1 MKYVIVLLCF
11 LIVWS
16 CEKKKE
22 TVDESP
28 ATSTTTGAV
37 PTPTVISNTAEF
49 EVNATDYNYA
59 YASARFYS
67 ADKNPITVN
76 SVKINGS
83 LMGIY
88 TNNEYRYA
96 LASSTYTS
104 AVNWV
109 VSSGVSYIPDTSFMS
124 PTFPKI
130 GYQKDI
136 TRTYDKSL
144 DFVITV
150 DVSECDSLFFTLGE
164 VLKKIPGKSGITSIT
179 YTPADKVKYSVTDS
193 TEVDVK
199 VVTAN
204 YSLFNVR
211 GKKWRSVSQSRSLS
225 HYKYK

>member
-1 MKYVIVLLCF
+1 MKYVIALFCL

-16 CEKKKE
+16 CEKKKD

-28 ATSTTTGAV
+28 VTSTTTGAV
-37 PTPTVISNTAEF
+37 PSPTVISNTAEF

-67 ADKNPITVN
+67 TDKNPITLN

-88 TNNEYRYA
+88 INNEYRYA
-96 LASSTYTS
+96 LASSNYTT

-109 VSSGVSYIPDTSFMS
+109 VSSSVSYIPDTSFLS
-124 PTFPKI
+124 PPFPKI

-136 TRTYDKSL
+136 TRTYDKTL
-144 DFVITV
+144 DFVVAV
-150 DVSECDSLFFTLGE
+150 DVSDCDSLFFTLGE

-179 YTPADKVKYSVTDS
+179 YTPADKVNYSVTDS
-193 TEVDVK
+193 TEVGVK

-204 YSLFNVR
+204 YSLFTVR
-211 GKKWRSVSQSRSLS
+211 GKKWKSVSQTRSLS

>member
-1 MKYVIVLLCF
+1 MKNVIALFCL

-16 CEKKKE
+16 CEKKKD

-28 ATSTTTGAV
+28 ATSTTTGAI

-67 ADKNPITVN
+67 ADKNPITLN

-88 TNNEYRYA
+88 SNNEYRYA

-109 VSSGVSYIPDTSFMS
+109 VSSGVSYIPDTSFLS
-124 PTFPKI
+124 PPFPKI

-136 TRTYDKSL
+136 TRTYNKTL
-144 DFVITV
+144 DFVVAV
-150 DVSECDSLFFTLGE
+150 DVSDCDSLFFTLGE
-164 VLKKIPGKSGITSIT
+164 VLKKIPGKSGISSIT
-179 YTPADKVKYSVTDS
+179 FTPADKVKYSVTDS
-193 TEVDVK
+193 TEVEVK

-204 YSLFNVR
+204 YSLFTVR
-211 GKKWRSVSQSRSLS
+211 GKKWKSVSQTRSLS